1 MAIDLNE
8 LMEKFLETVGTLADK
23 GAVVA
28 RDIGA
33 RSTNL
38 AKKTKLTAEIA
49 AGKAGLGKVYEEL
62 GKKYFEKYGE
72 DYDTDFTETVMK
84 LKTAVADIEAK
95 TAELETLKAAKEE
108 EDVEVEVIIEEAASE
123 DTAEPEAEGEEKE
136 CCKCACDEEEK
147 KVKDLGEKAG
157 EIKDAV
163 VQKAG
168 ELKDIAVQKFGEAKT
183 ATKDFIDKVNA
194 NEKVQEVKGATK
206 EFVGKVVDTVSK
218 KADEVVTAF
227 KAKTE
232 ETPEETVEVVEEV
245 VEEVKDEAAEA
256 AETVEKTAEEI
267 KEEIK
272 EETEE

>member
-49 AGKAGLGKVYEEL
+49 AGKAGLGKIYEEL
-62 GKKYFEKYGE
+62 GKQYFEKYGE

-84 LKTAVADIEAK
+84 LKTAVANVEAK

-108 EDVEVEVIIEEAASE
+108 EDVEVEIVFDE
-123 DTAEPEAEGEEKE
+123 AEPEETVEAEEDKACEE
-136 CCKCACDEEEK
+136 AEK
-147 KVKDLGEKAG
+147 KVNDLGGKAA
-157 EIKDAV
+157 ELKDAA

-168 ELKDIAVQKFGEAKT
+168 ELKDIAAAKFDEAKT
-183 ATKDFIDKVNA
+183 ATKEFIDKVNA
-194 NEKVQEVKGATK
+194 NEKVQEVKDATK
-206 EFVGKVVDTVSK
+206 EFVGKVVDAVSK

-232 ETPEETVEVVEEV
+232 EAPEETVEVVEEV
-245 VEEVKDEAAEA
+245 VEEVKDEATEA
-256 AETVEKTAEEI
+256 AETVEEI

-272 EETEE
+272 EATEENLDK

>member
-108 EDVEVEVIIEEAASE
+108 EDVEVEVIIEEAASK
-123 DTAEPEAEGEEKE
+123 DAAEPEAEGEEKE

-194 NEKVQEVKGATK
+194 NNLYKDRLRTIELAARIRMN
-206 EFVGKVVDTVSK
+206 SK
-218 KADEVVTAF
+218 
-227 KAKTE
+227 
-232 ETPEETVEVVEEV
+232 
-245 VEEVKDEAAEA
+245 
-256 AETVEKTAEEI
+256 
-267 KEEIK
+267 
-272 EETEE
+272 

>member
-108 EDVEVEVIIEEAASE
+108 ENVEVEVIIEEAASE

-245 VEEVKDEAAEA
+245 VEEVKD
-256 AETVEKTAEEI
+256 TAEEV
-267 KEEIK
+267 KETAEEIK